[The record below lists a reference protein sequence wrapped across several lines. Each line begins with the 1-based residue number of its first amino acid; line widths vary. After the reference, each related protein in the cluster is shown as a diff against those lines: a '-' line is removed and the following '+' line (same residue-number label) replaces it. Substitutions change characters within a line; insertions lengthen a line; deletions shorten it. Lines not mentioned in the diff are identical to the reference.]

1 MQLYLDSYGS
11 FLGLKDNSFW
21 LKTKSQEGKLLPLR
35 KLKAIMASKGVTIS
49 TDAILLA
56 LKENIPIIFIDALG
70 RSEGYIWTGQFG
82 SISSIRK
89 KQALFSNHQEGMR
102 WIASILQERLLQQ
115 IAHLENYQFVDKAK
129 SIKALNKQLQKWE
142 RLRWKKRENLEQ
154 LAASFRGMEG
164 TASRIYFQAIAQII
178 PAFWDFKKRVKRP
191 AYDPFNAMLNYL
203 YGMLYPMVEISLIKA
218 GLDPY
223 MGVLHIDRHKRPT
236 LVFDCIEIYRH
247 WAEQV
252 AVELAL
258 MPQMQLHE
266 YFGEPSPIEG
276 VRLLPAGKSLLIPQM
291 LNFLEQ
297 KAAYK
302 GQLRKRTTHIDLDM
316 QYLASHIRQFEESYL
331 GQR

>member
-1 MQLYLDSYGS
+1 MQLYLDSYGT

-21 LKTKSQEGKLLPLR
+21 LKTKSGEGQKLPLR

-49 TDAILLA
+49 TDAILMA
-56 LKENIPIIFIDALG
+56 LKENIPIIFIDNLG

-89 KQALFSNHQEGMR
+89 KQALFSNHQEGMH
-102 WIASILQERLLQQ
+102 WISSVLKQRLEQQ
-115 IAHLENYQFVDKAK
+115 ITHLERYQFEGKERSLK
-129 SIKALNKQLQKWE
+129 TLQKQLHKWE

-154 LAASFRGMEG
+154 LAGTFRGMEG
-164 TASRIYFQAIAQII
+164 TSSRVYFQAIARII
-178 PAFWDFKKRVKRP
+178 PTFWGFNKRVKRP

-203 YGMLYPMVEISLIKA
+203 YGILYPVVEISLIKA

-223 MGVLHIDRHKRPT
+223 MGVLHIDRHRRPT
-236 LVFDCIEIYRH
+236 LVFDCIEIYRY

-252 AVELAL
+252 AIELAL
-258 MPQMQLHE
+258 MPEMQVQE
-266 YFGEPSPIEG
+266 YFGEPSPVEG
-276 VRLLPAGKSLLIPQM
+276 VRLLKAGKNLLIPQM
-291 LNFLEQ
+291 LNFLEGRDD
-297 KAAYK
+297 YR
-302 GQLRKRTTHIDLDM
+302 GQMRKRTTHIDLDM